1 MREGTFVRFRIL
13 IHRDGYELMISD
25 VFCLFCP
32 ACAGVGY
39 KGIEV
44 YSREIKVRLIRA
56 GVYCERWQVE
66 SREIKWNTSGLEE
79 NLGFRCML
87 GFDTSG
93 LL

>member
-1 MREGTFVRFRIL
+1 MN
-13 IHRDGYELMISD
+13 SD
-25 VFCLFCP
+25 VFCMFLP
-32 ACAGVGY
+32 ACAGIGCE
-39 KGIEV
+39 GIEV
-44 YSREIKVRLIRA
+44 ESRQIKLRLIGA

-66 SREIKWNTSGLEE
+66 SWEINMNTSGLEE